1 MLNKSIKPFT
11 MSTLPGTNVLHRKKQ
26 KTETNHTLKTG
37 QKKTTQP
44 KKQLQAM
51 GANFAGWAAANAMQS
66 RFNAAI
72 ARV

>member
-1 MLNKSIKPFT
+1 MLGSSNLIGYYKCSKDA
-11 MSTLPGTNVLHRKKQ
+11 
-26 KTETNHTLKTG
+26 
-37 QKKTTQP
+37 